1 MNSSPFDCRQEAHRE
16 ALMNHVTFALAAEHV
31 RELRDEAARR
41 RLIDLGGATRSPV
54 LPAWRRSLGAGAEA
68 LSVRLA
74 GLAARLDPPSPQGR
88 HAMRRSVA
96 E

>member
-1 MNSSPFDCRQEAHRE
+1 
-16 ALMNHVTFALAAEHV
+16 MNHVTFALAAEHV

-41 RLIDLGGATRSPV
+41 RLIDLGAGTGSPA
-54 LPAWRRSLGAGAEA
+54 LPGWRRSLGAGAEG

-88 HAMRRSVA
+88 RAVRRSVA